1 MATKVA
7 INGFGRI
14 GRNFYRAYLKREPAF
29 EIVAVNDLAE
39 PDVLAH
45 VLKYDSTHGVLDG
58 EIHAGDDEIRV
69 NGESFKVFAEREPD
83 KLPWSDLGVEVVV
96 ESTGLFTDREGASKH
111 LQAGARKVVIS
122 APATDPDITLVL
134 GVNDGQYEPERHHVV
149 SNASC
154 TTNCVAPMAKI
165 LLDEFGIESGFM
177 TTVHAYTTE
186 QQLQDQIAV
195 TRKGKVDL
203 RRIRAAPQNIVP
215 STTGAAKATS
225 LVIPELKGKLDGMAL
240 RAPVADGS
248 VTDLVCVLER
258 EASPDEVNEA
268 FRRAAGEAGWDGI
281 VQYTEDAIV
290 SSDIVGNSFSCIID
304 GLSTMANGR
313 MVKVIGWYD
322 NEWGYSCR
330 LADLVERVAQTLTAE
345 PVGAQAQRG

>member
-1 MATKVA
+1 VLDADISASESGITVDGETFKV
-7 INGFGRI
+7 
-14 GRNFYRAYLKREPAF
+14 LSEREPAQ
-29 EIVAVNDLAE
+29 
-39 PDVLAH
+39 
-45 VLKYDSTHGVLDG
+45 
-58 EIHAGDDEIRV
+58 
-69 NGESFKVFAEREPD
+69 
-83 KLPWSDLGVEVVV
+83 LPWSELGVDIVV

-111 LQAGARKVVIS
+111 LEAGAKKVIIS
-122 APATDPDITLVL
+122 APATDPDVTIVL
-134 GVNDGQYEPERHHVV
+134 GVNDDTYDPAEHRIV

-165 LLDEFGIESGFM
+165 LLDEFGIDSGFM

-215 STTGAAKATS
+215 ATTGAAKATA
-225 LVIPELKGKLDGMAL
+225 LVIPELKGKIDGMAL

-248 VTDLVCVLER
+248 VTDLVCVLGR
-258 EASPDEVNEA
+258 EVSIDEINDA
-268 FRRAAGEAGWDGI
+268 FRSASGEGAWNGI
-281 VQYTEDAIV
+281 LEYTEDPIV
-290 SSDIVGNSFSCIID
+290 SSDIVGNSHSCIID
-304 GLSTMANGR
+304 AQSTMANGR

-330 LADLVERVAQTLTAE
+330 LADLVELVARTLTAE
-345 PVGAQAQRG
+345 PVGAQTAE